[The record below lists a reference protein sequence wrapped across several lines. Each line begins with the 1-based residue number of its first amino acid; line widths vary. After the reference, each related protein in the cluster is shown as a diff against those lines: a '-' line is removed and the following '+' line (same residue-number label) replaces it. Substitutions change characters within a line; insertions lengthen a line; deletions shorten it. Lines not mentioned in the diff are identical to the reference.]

1 MQRRTDIERGAQ
13 TGVREKSNF
22 DDCPFAPKFEAHH
35 ALPAGR
41 FYYRPFAL
49 RWRKSKWFRFGTRR
63 IAQFKKGGSP
73 TTSGSEVAGPSDR
86 VRTSFSNGPAAFTP
100 KTRPPAS
107 SYPLY
112 DVFIE
117 RH

>member
-1 MQRRTDIERGAQ
+1 
-13 TGVREKSNF
+13 
-22 DDCPFAPKFEAHH
+22 
-35 ALPAGR
+35 
-41 FYYRPFAL
+41 
-49 RWRKSKWFRFGTRR
+49 
-63 IAQFKKGGSP
+63 
-73 TTSGSEVAGPSDR
+73 